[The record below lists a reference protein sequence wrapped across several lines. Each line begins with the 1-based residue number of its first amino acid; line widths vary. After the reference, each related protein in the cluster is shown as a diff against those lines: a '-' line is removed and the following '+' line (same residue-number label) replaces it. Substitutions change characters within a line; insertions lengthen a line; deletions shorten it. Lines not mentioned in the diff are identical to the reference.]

1 MDLASKV
8 NPTGSFS
15 LTASGCLVRNPEVGV
30 TEEGTYCRFCLTGE
44 DYTEDD
50 EQGRRTLTLQNI
62 WFVAT
67 HLMGAAIGDSA
78 RKGDQLFVTGKI
90 RQHHWTA
97 RGRNDV
103 YTFVVTGFRFG
114 QRRSVPRSTNSS
126 ISRREPK
133 TPARP
138 VHEAVPC

>member
-1 MDLASKV
+1 MGLASKV
-8 NPTGSFS
+8 NLTSSFS
-15 LTASGCLVRNPEVGV
+15 LIAKGCLECKPELIV

-50 EQGRRTLTLQNI
+50 EQGRRTLSMQSI

-67 HLMGAAIGDSA
+67 HLMGAAIGDGA

-97 RGRNDV
+97 KGRNED
-103 YTFVVTGFRFG
+103 YTLVVTGFRFG
-114 QRRSVPRSTNSS
+114 ERRSGSHTENSS
-126 ISRREPK
+126 VSGGGPK
-133 TPARP
+133 ALQ
-138 VHEAVPC
+138 EAASC